1 MEQYG
6 LPEYDAEILTGDRH
20 LSEYFEQAV
29 QAYGGDPKKVSNYLR
44 NDVLRLMGESSL
56 SADKLRLTPAYL
68 ASILKLVD
76 SGTINTSTGKSLL
89 WKVQESGRAPQ
100 VIVEQEGLAKV
111 SDDAAIREVAQK
123 VVQNN
128 PRSRDLPRRQ
138 GDADRLV
145 CRPGDAR
152 DARQGRSHPGAQ
164 DPGRR
169 TKKVTAC

>member
-1 MEQYG
+1 M
-6 LPEYDAEILTGDRH
+6 
-20 LSEYFEQAV
+20 
-29 QAYGGDPKKVSNYLR
+29 

-128 PRSRDLPRRQ
+128 PKEVETYRAGKETLIGWFVGQVMREMR
-138 GDADRLV
+138 GKADPTL
-145 CRPGDAR
+145 AR
-152 DARQGRSHPGAQ
+152 KILEEEL
-164 DPGRR
+164 
-169 TKKVTAC
+169 KK